1 MDKET
6 LKSKVLKVVSDVLLE
21 IDVDNIDMSA
31 ELTKK
36 YGINSVSVIQII
48 VALEQEFGILYED
61 SELALGL
68 YYDMN
73 DLVDSVAAK
82 VK

>member
-6 LKSKVLKVVSDVLLE
+6 LKSKVLKVVSDVLPE

-36 YGINSVSVIQII
+36 YGIKSVSVIQII

>member
-6 LKSKVLKVVSDVLLE
+6 LKSKVLKVVSDVLPE

-31 ELTKK
+31 ELTTK

>member
-6 LKSKVLKVVSDVLLE
+6 LKSKVLKVVSDVLPE

-36 YGINSVSVIQII
+36 YGVNSVSVIQII
-48 VALEQEFGILYED
+48 VALEQEFDILYED

>member
-6 LKSKVLKVVSDVLLE
+6 LKSKVLKVVSDVLPE

-48 VALEQEFGILYED
+48 VALEQEVGILYED

>member
-6 LKSKVLKVVSDVLLE
+6 LKGKVLKVVSDVLPE